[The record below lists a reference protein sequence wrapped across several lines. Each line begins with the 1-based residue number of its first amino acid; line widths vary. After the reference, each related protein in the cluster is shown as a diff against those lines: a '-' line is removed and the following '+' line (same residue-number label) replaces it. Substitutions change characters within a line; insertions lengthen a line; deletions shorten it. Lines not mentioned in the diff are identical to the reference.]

1 MKPVE
6 ITVDIDRPTEE
17 VFAYLDDVTNN
28 TAWLKGMQ
36 SCTWTTDPPVR
47 VGSRYEQAA
56 RFLGKEIR
64 TSFEV
69 TAREPGRLV
78 TIESREG
85 SSFPL
90 TVTRRVDPL
99 GESRCRVVETVES
112 DPSGFYRVAQPL
124 LRAMVARNIRRDY
137 RRLKALLE
145 QGGANP
151 PRPRLPDP

>member
-1 MKPVE
+1 VKAVQVS
-6 ITVDIDRPTEE
+6 VDIDRPAPE
-17 VFAYLDDVTNN
+17 VFAYIEEVTNN
-28 TAWLKGMQ
+28 TEWLKGMR

-47 VGSRYEQAA
+47 VGSRYAQVA

-69 TAREPGRLV
+69 TAHEPGRLV

-90 TVTRRVDPL
+90 TVTRRVDPIVD
-99 GESRCRVVETVES
+99 SRCRIVEIVEG
-112 DPSGFYRVAQPL
+112 DPSGFYRVAEPL

-137 RRLKALLE
+137 RTLKARLE
-145 QGGANP
+145 
-151 PRPRLPDP
+151 RR